1 MTAQAVITHFKLQL
15 IRHGIPDA
23 TNGKLRQ
30 HRTSTAQDIHSS
42 IEKLKALL
50 KHAKT
55 ALKAGEDRTDPQ
67 LESLVWHNTPSEG
80 FGTSPT

>member
-1 MTAQAVITHFKLQL
+1 MTAQAVITHFKFSLSVMEFQMP
-15 IRHGIPDA
+15 RMGSSDS
-23 TNGKLRQ
+23 
-30 HRTSTAQDIHSS
+30 HRTSTAQDIRSS

-55 ALKAGEDRTDPQ
+55 ALKAGEDGKDPQ
-67 LESLVWHNTPSEG
+67 LESLVWHNIPSEG